1 MLATVLFVLMAG
13 PTVYQRAGQWVLE
26 LGSDLEF
33 EEVDKMAGLLEIKKV
48 VSKAERMVAQMEFSS
63 AEK

>member
-1 MLATVLFVLMAG
+1 M
-13 PTVYQRAGQWVLE
+13 YQRAGQWVLE

-33 EEVDKMAGLLEIKKV
+33 EEVDKMVGLLELKKV
-48 VSKAERMVAQMEFSS
+48 VSTADKMVAQMGFYS